1 MDIRKIYRPY
11 TPSRQ
16 DTDVLERTT
25 TGRKN
30 LLSDLL
36 ASIEEQTQKPT
47 HQHWLL
53 IGPRGIGKSHIIAL
67 LQHRVRVTPVL
78 NVKWLAVWF
87 PEEAAGIITL
97 RDFMEKVTRLSGEGL
112 MKEGLSDDARR
123 FDAILEAT
131 NGEVNDRKAIN
142 RIKASLIDWGKKNKR
157 KILVLLEN
165 ADRVI
170 GHRIAK
176 RRPDEKWLRD
186 LLMNEDLF
194 LFVATAPTFF
204 EQVMNKDHPLYELF
218 RIEVIDDLSF
228 DESLELLVKYAEDE
242 GRTDLVK
249 EFKAKTNRIQ
259 AIYTL
264 TGGNPRLLIMLYIL
278 VQDSITNINNVEIG
292 FFNLLE
298 ELTPYF
304 QSRMAQL
311 SDNEEKILV
320 AFAEGPEQLTP
331 AEVGRKIR
339 RPTNL
344 VTANLKRLQSAGFI
358 KRIEQP
364 IKGRKGT
371 LYRLSETIYR
381 YWYQMNSERNR
392 EMAEVFVRFIVLFYT
407 YREIKEIYGSQ
418 SERSSETQ
426 KASKTEGYAPKEVRY
441 LEVAMDVS
449 GQAET
454 ERLFT
459 SLEKE
464 LKKKSPPD
472 TIRNIYDELIEIN
485 PKDPLMLNKY
495 AGFLCESGDF
505 EGAIPLLREMAQLTE
520 QTKNKELQRIAYYY
534 WGNALSDLAELKGDE
549 ELFRE
554 SFEKYGEAWSI
565 IKKLTRFDHPLLVNT
580 GLRTVIGAYIAG
592 KDDEADHTFIELIG
606 ALSKV
611 VDLKAIIPYFFTFF
625 ETLANKAKIAGAR
638 SYLEQLLSSRFK
650 KELNALIPFRF
661 LYEYLEHKD
670 DAIIRR
676 QPPEIQKVLNEM
688 IKSMEKKA

>member
-1 MDIRKIYRPY
+1 
-11 TPSRQ
+11 
-16 DTDVLERTT
+16 V
-25 TGRKN
+25 
-30 LLSDLL
+30 
-36 ASIEEQTQKPT
+36 
-47 HQHWLL
+47 
-53 IGPRGIGKSHIIAL
+53 IA
-67 LQHRVRVTPVL
+67 
-78 NVKWLAVWF
+78 
-87 PEEAAGIITL
+87 
-97 RDFMEKVTRLSGEGL
+97 
-112 MKEGLSDDARR
+112 
-123 FDAILEAT
+123 
-131 NGEVNDRKAIN
+131 
-142 RIKASLIDWGKKNKR
+142 
-157 KILVLLEN
+157 
-165 ADRVI
+165 
-170 GHRIAK
+170 
-176 RRPDEKWLRD
+176 
-186 LLMNEDLF
+186 
-194 LFVATAPTFF
+194 
-204 EQVMNKDHPLYELF
+204 
-218 RIEVIDDLSF
+218 DLSF

-264 TGGNPRLLIMLYIL
+264 TGENPRLLIMLYIL

-407 YREIKEIYGSQ
+407 CLEIKEVYGSQ

-426 KASKTEGYAPKEVRY
+426 KASKTEAYAPKEVRY

-505 EGAIPLLREMAQLTE
+505 EGAIPLLREMAQITE
-520 QTKNKELQRIAYYY
+520 QTKNKELQRIAYNN
-534 WGNALSDLAELKGDE
+534 WGTALLQLAELKGDEELFRESFGKYSLAVKYKKNMHEAYCNWGTALSDLAELKGDE

-554 SFEKYGEAWSI
+554 SFEKYGKAWSI

>member
-1 MDIRKIYRPY
+1 
-11 TPSRQ
+11 
-16 DTDVLERTT
+16 
-25 TGRKN
+25 
-30 LLSDLL
+30 
-36 ASIEEQTQKPT
+36 
-47 HQHWLL
+47 
-53 IGPRGIGKSHIIAL
+53 
-67 LQHRVRVTPVL
+67 
-78 NVKWLAVWF
+78 
-87 PEEAAGIITL
+87 
-97 RDFMEKVTRLSGEGL
+97 
-112 MKEGLSDDARR
+112 
-123 FDAILEAT
+123 
-131 NGEVNDRKAIN
+131 
-142 RIKASLIDWGKKNKR
+142 
-157 KILVLLEN
+157 LVLLEN

-249 EFKAKTNRIQ
+249 EFKAKANRIQ

-264 TGGNPRLLIMLYIL
+264 IGGNPRLLIMLYIL

-311 SDNEEKILV
+311 SDNEEKVLV

-407 YREIKEIYGSQ
+407 CREIKEIYGSQ

-426 KASKTEGYAPKEVRY
+426 KASKTQGYVPKEVRY
-441 LEVAMDVS
+441 PEVAMDVS

-495 AGFLCESGDF
+495 AGFLYESGDF

-520 QTKNKELQRIAYYY
+520 QTKNQELQWIAYYY
-534 WGNALSDLAELKGDE
+534 WGNALSASAELKGDEELFRESFEKYASAVKYKKDMHEAYHNWGTALSKLAELKGDE

-554 SFEKYGEAWSI
+554 SFEKYGKAWSI
-565 IKKLTRFDHPLLVNT
+565 IKKLTRFDQPMMMNT
-580 GLRTVIGAYIAG
+580 GLRTVIGAYIVG
-592 KDDEADHTFIELIG
+592 KDDEADHTFIELMG